1 MKKEFVFGTGLAYVQ
16 IDEEM
21 KKFDIDR
28 KEYKTKWKYLPFLAT
43 INANDSTTKGFDT
56 MKKALTSIEVVEDDN
71 GISAAKTP
79 KKMLRQEFEKKKML
93 VLNKAVGI
101 VNEHKKASEPLSE
114 EEHFGMIVAK
124 TLARLSGKNKLLT
137 KKKIN
142 DILFEAEFQQD
153 QASGQNLHHQ
163 TALHWTPEEEAN
175 KVLDA
180 FVKDLRKSG
189 KIGGVIHK
197 KTISK
202 QQVQKLFESSGTM
215 SRRHKKSSTAAK
227 NSMVLP
233 WNLLRKTSQKTSEK

>member
-1 MKKEFVFGTGLAYVQ
+1 
-16 IDEEM
+16 
-21 KKFDIDR
+21 
-28 KEYKTKWKYLPFLAT
+28 
-43 INANDSTTKGFDT
+43 

-153 QASGQNLHHQ
+153 QASGQFVLTEMSYNQ
-163 TALHWTPEEEAN
+163 QYRAGEEQYFTGYHN
-175 KVLDA
+175 
-180 FVKDLRKSG
+180 
-189 KIGGVIHK
+189 
-197 KTISK
+197 
-202 QQVQKLFESSGTM
+202 
-215 SRRHKKSSTAAK
+215 
-227 NSMVLP
+227 
-233 WNLLRKTSQKTSEK
+233 W